1 MRDTKRRLEVFSFYD
16 HTGITAHL
24 EKMAQKGWKLE
35 RITNLGWIY
44 RRITPESL
52 HAAISYYPRASE
64 FDPEP
69 SEQQRLFWDFCEHS
83 GWELAASS
91 AQMQVFYNERENP
104 VPIETDAALEVE
116 NIHRAVKK
124 GFLPA
129 YILLFLVFVFQLF
142 LVVQRVRWDF
152 IGFFSGT
159 TNLFTTF
166 SWIVLGILCLTE
178 VTGYFLWHKK
188 AVRAAQQGVFV
199 PTHGHQR
206 LAAAIL
212 LLVGTGTACWMFSIR
227 EGHERMIGLLSFLYV
242 ILLILFVNGIKKL
255 LKRNGVSAGVNRT
268 VTILACFVLSF
279 VMTGALTMF
288 VISGLRNGIFK
299 KQEPAV
305 SETYTYEGM
314 TFSISHDQLP
324 LTVEELTETDYDGYS
339 TEWKEQE
346 SPFLAK
352 YEAYQHSRLD
362 KLENP
367 GLSYTVTKVKLPV
380 MYQRCFRQLFGR
392 YDRWQEEQ
400 PEEYRDHYVEM
411 DAEPW
416 MADVAYQMY
425 TGEAPW
431 NTYLICWGK
440 TIVELTADWTM
451 TPEQMRIAGEKLKE
465 L

>member
-44 RRITPESL
+44 RRITPGPL
-52 HAAISYYPRASE
+52 RAAVSYYPRASE

-69 SEQQRLFWDFCEHS
+69 SEQQRLFWDFCEHF

-91 AQMQVFYNERENP
+91 AQMQIFYNERENP

-129 YILLFLVFVFQLF
+129 YILLLLVFAFQLF

-152 IGFFSGT
+152 IGFFSNA
-159 TNLFTTF
+159 TNLFTAF
-166 SWIVLGILCLTE
+166 NWMVLGLLCLTE
-178 VTGYFLWHKK
+178 VAGYLLWHKK
-188 AVRAAQQGVFV
+188 AVRAARQGVFV
-199 PTHGHQR
+199 PTHGRQR
-206 LAAAIL
+206 FAAAVLALI
-212 LLVGTGTACWMFSIR
+212 GTGTVCWVFSVR
-227 EGHERMIGLLSFLYV
+227 EWHERIIGLLGILYV

-268 VTILACFVLSF
+268 VTVLACLLLSF
-279 VMTGALTMF
+279 VMTGALTAF
-288 VISGLRNGIFK
+288 VISGLRNGFFEK
-299 KQEPAV
+299 KA
-305 SETYTYEGM
+305 SEAYTYEGM
-314 TFSISHDQLP
+314 AFSVSHDRLP
-324 LTVEELTETDYDGYS
+324 LIVEELTEIAYDGYS
-339 TEWKEQE
+339 TEWKVQE
-346 SPFLAK
+346 SPFLAQ

-362 KLENP
+362 KPESP
-367 GLSYTVTKVKLPV
+367 GLRYTVTKVKLPA
-380 MYQRCFRQLFGR
+380 MYQWCFRQLFGR
-392 YDRWQEEQ
+392 YDRWQERQ
-400 PEEYRDHYVEM
+400 PEEYREHYVKI
-411 DAEPW
+411 DASPW
-416 MADVAYQMY
+416 KADAAYQMY

-431 NTYLICWGK
+431 NTYLICWEES
-440 TIVELTADWTM
+440 IVEFTADWAM
-451 TPEQMRIAGEKLKE
+451 TPEQMGIAGEKLKG

>member
-52 HAAISYYPRASE
+52 HAAVTYYPKASE

-69 SEQQRLFWDFCEHS
+69 SEQQRLFWDLCEHS

-91 AQMQVFYNERENP
+91 AQMQVFYNEREDP

-116 NIHRAVKK
+116 TIHRAVKK

-129 YILLFLVFVFQLF
+129 YFLLLFVFAMQIFLIFQRLRQDAVG
-142 LVVQRVRWDF
+142 LL
-152 IGFFSGT
+152 SST
-159 TNLFTTF
+159 PNLFTAF
-166 SWIVLGILCLTE
+166 CWVILGIFCLVE
-178 VTGYFLWHKK
+178 VAGYFLWHKK
-188 AVRAAQQGVFV
+188 AVRAARQGVFV

-206 LAAAIL
+206 LAMVIL
-212 LLVGTGTACWMFSIR
+212 ILVGIGAVCWVFSIR
-227 EGHERMIGLLSFLYV
+227 EGYERIIGLLSILY
-242 ILLILFVNGIKKL
+242 ITLLMLFVNGIKKL

-268 VTILACFVLSF
+268 VTVLACFVLSF

-288 VISGLRNGIFK
+288 VISGLGKGIFEK
-299 KQEPAV
+299 PASAV
-305 SETYTYEGM
+305 SETYIYEGM

-324 LTVEELTETDYDGYS
+324 LTVEELTETVYDGYS
-339 TEWKEQE
+339 TEWNVQE
-346 SPFLAK
+346 SPFLAQYK
-352 YEAYQHSRLD
+352 AYQRPRLD

-380 MYQRCFRQLFGR
+380 IYGWCFRQLFGR
-392 YDRWQEEQ
+392 YDRWQEGQ
-400 PEEYRDHYVEM
+400 PEEYRDHYVEI

-416 MADVAYQMY
+416 MADAAYQMY
-425 TGEAPW
+425 AGEVPG

-451 TPEQMRIAGEKLKE
+451 TPEQMGIAGEKFKE